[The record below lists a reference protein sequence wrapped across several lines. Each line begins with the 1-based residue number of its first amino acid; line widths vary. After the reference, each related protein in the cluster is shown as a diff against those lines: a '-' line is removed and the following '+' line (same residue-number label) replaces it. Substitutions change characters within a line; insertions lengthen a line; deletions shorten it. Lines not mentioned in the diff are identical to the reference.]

1 MHVNPRFL
9 TREKVEPI
17 LPMSEYRRTH
27 QGNLPNVRSGYNQT
41 IEANVSGERPLPT
54 AHPGK
59 RENCPQSPT
68 NSVTETLGSGSSRPD
83 G

>member
-41 IEANVSGERPLPT
+41 IEANAKVSDRCRQRT
-54 AHPGK
+54 
-59 RENCPQSPT
+59 PT
-68 NSVTETLGSGSSRPD
+68 NTENVPNHRPTP
-83 G
+83 